1 MLKTI
6 ERFVNYVLDSYGP
19 EGTYAKFFA
28 QSPVTEKDV
37 RDALLQLLNLRA
49 VKGVEFCADLFDREV
64 IRDIMLVRKG
74 ICSVGE
80 TEYNTEL

>member
-1 MLKTI
+1 MMQTI
-6 ERFVNYVLDSYGP
+6 ERFINYVLGFYGP
-19 EGTYAKFFA
+19 EGIYAEFFT
-28 QSPVTEKDV
+28 QSPVTELNV
-37 RDALLQLLNLRA
+37 RDALLQLLNIRA
-49 VKGVEFCADLFDREV
+49 VKGISFCADSFDREV